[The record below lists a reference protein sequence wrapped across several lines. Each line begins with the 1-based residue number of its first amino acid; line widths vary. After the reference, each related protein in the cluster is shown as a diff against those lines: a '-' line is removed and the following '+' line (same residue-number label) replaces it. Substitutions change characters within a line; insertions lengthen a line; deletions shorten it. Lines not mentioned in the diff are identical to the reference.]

1 MYRYP
6 YFLTGH
12 RVVCKKDFSI
22 LKSGQS
28 YLVSD
33 ITYNNEELSSGL
45 ILIQNVGWFSF
56 DLFES
61 VNEHRVNKINIIL
74 DGIQ

>member
-12 RVVCKKDFSI
+12 RVVCKKDFNT

-56 DLFES
+56 DLFGS

>member
-1 MYRYP
+1 VETKDKICGFILIREYP
-6 YFLTGH
+6 GCSKKVGDFVPYTTGEFLGYPE
-12 RVVCKKDFSI
+12 I
-22 LKSGQS
+22 WM
-28 YLVSD
+28 
-33 ITYNNEELSSGL
+33 